1 MSYPPVVDMPTDYGR
16 PVCFM
21 VGTDAER
28 TDWRSHI
35 HKGIE
40 LGIVLNG
47 EHHTRV
53 GESVMKSRRGDT
65 WLCGMWEAHS
75 WRAAEPG
82 TSIAVVTFL
91 PEAID
96 ETVLTSRTWL
106 DMVSVRPEERPR
118 PKSQKD
124 KERVLRFV
132 HDLYEETL
140 ERRPLAQT
148 AKLLGLYRLL
158 LELERLW
165 TGAAPDRG
173 ETNADAGEYTRLMP
187 ALALVDT
194 ARAHRA
200 TPGEAAS
207 ACGLSKSRFHL
218 LFRKAM
224 GTSFAQYCMR
234 ARVGFAAHRL
244 TTSNESLATIAEELG
259 FVDASHLHRN
269 FLKHCGCT
277 PHEYRKQHAVSPK
290 SAQMLAAGSLLLGP
304 DAWELGER
312 RGGGAAAR

>member
-1 MSYPPVVDMPTDYGR
+1 MPTDYGR
-16 PVCFM
+16 PVCFL
-21 VGTDAER
+21 VGTEAVS

-40 LGIVLNG
+40 LGIVLDG
-47 EHHTRV
+47 EHQTRI
-53 GESVMKSRRGDT
+53 GESLLKCRRGDT

-75 WRAAEPG
+75 WRSAEPG
-82 TSIAVVTFL
+82 TAIAVVTFL

-96 ETVLTSRTWL
+96 DTVLRSQTWL
-106 DMVSVRPEERPR
+106 DMLSVPPENRPT
-118 PKSQKD
+118 PKSRKD
-124 KERVLRFV
+124 KERVLRFA

-140 ERRPLAQT
+140 ERRPLGQT

-165 TGAAPDRG
+165 TRAAPGRR
-173 ETNADAGEYTRLMP
+173 EAKAEAGDHARLMP
-187 ALALVDT
+187 ALGLVDS
-194 ARAHRA
+194 AGAHRA

-218 LFRKAM
+218 LFRRAM

-234 ARVGFAAHRL
+234 AKVGAAAHRL
-244 TTSNESLATIAEELG
+244 MTSNESLATIAEELG

-290 SAQMLAAGSLLLGP
+290 SAQMLAAGSLMLGP
-304 DAWELGER
+304 DAWELEGR
-312 RGGGAAAR
+312 